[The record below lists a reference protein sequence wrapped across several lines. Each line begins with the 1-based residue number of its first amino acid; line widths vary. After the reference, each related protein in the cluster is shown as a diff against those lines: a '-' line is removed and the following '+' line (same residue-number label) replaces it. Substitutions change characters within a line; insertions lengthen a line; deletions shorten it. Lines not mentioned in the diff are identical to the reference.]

1 MRTSLQVIC
10 SIGLR
15 LSQGPLAAITFFA
28 RRCNHPT
35 KLPQKRH
42 LTTEQ
47 FLGATVLGQ
56 ANLTDGTGSITI
68 TPAAAGTE
76 TITLH
81 DVDDSDDQS
90 STGTYN
96 LTVATATPT
105 VTWATPA
112 EIVVGTALSAAQL
125 DASASFDGSPLA
137 GTLIYSPA
145 QGALLPVGD
154 DRLTV
159 TFYPTD
165 STDSNSVTKSVFI
178 TVAPAS
184 QPIAGGSV
192 QPRAGI
198 RPVDAAFTP
207 AVPGPALAQGLRTTF
222 SCVFEGF

>member
-1 MRTSLQVIC
+1 M
-10 SIGLR
+10 
-15 LSQGPLAAITFFA
+15 
-28 RRCNHPT
+28 
-35 KLPQKRH
+35 
-42 LTTEQ
+42 
-47 FLGATVLGQ
+47 GATVLGQ

-81 DVDDSDDQS
+81 YMGDSDDQS

-96 LTVATATPT
+96 LTVAKATPT

-165 STDSNSVTKSVFI
+165 STDFNTH
-178 TVAPAS
+178 
-184 QPIAGGSV
+184 
-192 QPRAGI
+192 
-198 RPVDAAFTP
+198 
-207 AVPGPALAQGLRTTF
+207 
-222 SCVFEGF
+222 